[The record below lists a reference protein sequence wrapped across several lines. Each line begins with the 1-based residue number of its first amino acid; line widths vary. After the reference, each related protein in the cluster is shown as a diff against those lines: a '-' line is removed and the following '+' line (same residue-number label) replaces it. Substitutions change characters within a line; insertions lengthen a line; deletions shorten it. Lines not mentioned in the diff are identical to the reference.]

1 MRPVSTR
8 DDDLFAHSAA
18 KVAAKKA
25 PLAER
30 MRPRTLEEYVGQTRV
45 LGPGRLLK
53 QIVER
58 KALPSLILW
67 GPPGCGKTTLAHLLA
82 KTVRAPFVAFS
93 AVLSGVK
100 ELRQIL
106 DEAQEE
112 RRRSGVATILFVD
125 EIHRFNK
132 AQQDAFLPHVESG
145 LITLI
150 GATTENP
157 SFEVIAPLLSRAR
170 VVVLEAL
177 GSDDLILLLRRALAD
192 EEHGLGA
199 QRLTADDE
207 ALGFIAQHAQ
217 GDARMALNTLEVSA
231 MLAAQKGTTT
241 IDLALAEEAAQHK
254 ALLYDKGGEEHYNV
268 ISAFIKSM
276 RGSDPDAAVY
286 WMMRMVEAGE
296 DPLFIARRM
305 VIFAAEDI
313 GNADPHAL
321 PLAIA
326 ARDAIHFVGMPEA
339 RIPMAQ
345 AATYLAT
352 APKSNASY
360 KAMLAAAEDVKKHG
374 PLPVPL
380 HLRNAPTKL
389 MKGLGYGKGYQY
401 AHDYEGAM
409 VDQTHLPDVLR
420 ERRYYMPS
428 ERGQE
433 REIRERMER
442 REGAKKA
449 LNEKLRIKN
458 EK

>member
-1 MRPVSTR
+1 MPTPT
-8 DDDLFAHSAA
+8 DDLFVHSAA
-18 KVAAKKA
+18 KAAAKKA

-30 MRPRTLEEYVGQTRV
+30 MRPRTLDEYVGQRRL

-53 QIVER
+53 QITER
-58 KALPSLILW
+58 KVLPSLILW

-82 KTVRAPFVAFS
+82 QTVQSPFVSFS

-106 DEAQEE
+106 DEAREQ
-112 RRRSGVATILFVD
+112 RQRHGKPTVLFVD

-132 AQQDAFLPHVESG
+132 AQQDAFLPHVEKG
-145 LITLI
+145 LIILL

-177 GSDDLILLLRRALAD
+177 SPEDLLTLLRRALED
-192 EEHGLGA
+192 EERGLGA
-199 QRLTADDE
+199 RRLTADED
-207 ALGFIAQHAQ
+207 ALQFIAQHAQ
-217 GDARMALNTLEVSA
+217 GDARAALNILEVSA
-231 MLAAQKGTTT
+231 MLATEKEMGR

-254 ALLYDKGGEEHYNV
+254 ALLYDKSGEEHYNI
-268 ISAFIKSM
+268 ISAFIKSL

-286 WMMRMVEAGE
+286 WLMRMVEAGE

-326 ARDAIHFVGMPEA
+326 TKEAVHFVGLPEA
-339 RIPMAQ
+339 RIPLAQ

-360 KAMLAAAEDVKKHG
+360 QAMLTALDDVKHHG

-389 MKGLGYGKGYQY
+389 MKGLGYSKGYQY
-401 AHDYEGAM
+401 AHDYEGSL
-409 VDQTHLPDVLR
+409 VDQQHLPDALQ
-420 ERRYYMPS
+420 ERRYYQPS
-428 ERGQE
+428 DRGHEQVIKERMRQ
-433 REIRERMER
+433 RRERKEQVKTQ
-442 REGAKKA
+442 AD
-449 LNEKLRIKN
+449 LEK
-458 EK
+458 EES

>member
-1 MRPVSTR
+1 MPTHPE
-8 DDDLFAHSAA
+8 DLFAHSAA
-18 KVAAKKA
+18 KAAAKKA

-30 MRPRTLEEYVGQTRV
+30 MRPQTLEEYVGQRRL
-45 LGPGRLLK
+45 LGPGRLLR
-53 QIVER
+53 QITER
-58 KALPSLILW
+58 KVLPSLILW

-82 KTVRAPFVAFS
+82 QTVQSPFVSFS

-106 DEAQEE
+106 DEAKEQ
-112 RRRSGVATILFVD
+112 RQIHGKPTVLFVD

-132 AQQDAFLPHVESG
+132 AQQDAFLPHVEKG
-145 LITLI
+145 LIILL

-157 SFEVIAPLLSRAR
+157 SFEIIAPLLSRAR

-177 GSDDLILLLRRALAD
+177 SADDLLTLLRRALED
-192 EEHGLGA
+192 EERGLGA
-199 QRLTADDE
+199 RHLTAGAD
-207 ALGFIAQHAQ
+207 ALQFIAQHAQ
-217 GDARMALNTLEVSA
+217 GDARSALNILEVAA
-231 MLAAQKGTTT
+231 MLATEKETGHINLT
-241 IDLALAEEAAQHK
+241 LVEEAAQHK

-268 ISAFIKSM
+268 ISAFIKSL

-286 WMMRMVEAGE
+286 WLMRMVEAGE

-313 GNADPHAL
+313 GNADPQAL
-321 PLAIA
+321 PLAVA
-326 ARDAIHFVGMPEA
+326 TKEAVHFVGLPEA

-360 KAMLAAAEDVKKHG
+360 KAMLAALDDVKKLG

-401 AHDYEGAM
+401 AHDYEDSL
-409 VDQTHLPDVLR
+409 VNQPHLPETLQG
-420 ERRYYMPS
+420 RRYYRPS
-428 ERGQE
+428 DHGHEKVIQE
-433 REIRERMER
+433 RMKQRAEHKAREKIQQVLER
-442 REGAKKA
+442 K
-449 LNEKLRIKN
+449 EK
-458 EK
+458 E